1 MGFPMTGPVLENT
14 AAATLRCFFMPGF
27 QGSPIAWA
35 GQPAHI
41 HPIMRVQPETGQ
53 QTATEANT
61 AAETKTGIGTKPDQL
76 AGLLTSIRACSACA
90 DILPFVPRP
99 VVHADTRARLLIA
112 SQAPGTRVHETGISF
127 NDASG
132 DRLREWLGMERDVFY
147 DPSRVALV
155 PMAFCYPG
163 VQPKGG
169 DKPPPAACAALWRA
183 RLLALLPNIRLT
195 LLVGSFAQNHV
206 LGKGSVFERTLDFER
221 FLPRFF
227 PLPHPS
233 WRTGQWERHTPA
245 FRAQVIPALR
255 QAVRTALE

>member
-76 AGLLTSIRACSACA
+76 GGLLTSIRACSACA
-90 DILPFVPRP
+90 DILPFAPRP

-132 DRLREWLGMERDVFY
+132 DRLREWLGMERNVFTTQAASRSCPW
-147 DPSRVALV
+147 PSAIPACNQKAATNRH
-155 PMAFCYPG
+155 
-163 VQPKGG
+163 Q
-169 DKPPPAACAALWRA
+169 PPAPPYGAHGCWRFC
-183 RLLALLPNIRLT
+183 PT
-195 LLVGSFAQNHV
+195 S
-206 LGKGSVFERTLDFER
+206 T
-221 FLPRFF
+221 
-227 PLPHPS
+227 
-233 WRTGQWERHTPA
+233 
-245 FRAQVIPALR
+245 
-255 QAVRTALE
+255 